1 MNQNPNDHEPQP
13 LLLRIFKGIDLFR
26 LIVTNILFL
35 FLLFLIYGVYTAF
48 RSDPVPLSSGDVLTV
63 PFSGFL
69 VEQSAVG
76 DPLDMWG
83 ISPQESTV
91 VSNVVR
97 ALRLA
102 ADDDGIAEAY
112 LDFSNLYGGSLAQA
126 EEIAEAV
133 AAFRASGKPI
143 TVFSTLYSQVDLLP
157 ASYADEIYLDP
168 MTAFHIMNF
177 FTEILPKSLGSILTS
192 LKPANGK
199 GLPKRIP
206 EMLCLPN

>member
-1 MNQNPNDHEPQP
+1 MDKNQSDNREPQP

-133 AAFRASGKPI
+133 AA
-143 TVFSTLYSQVDLLP
+143 
-157 ASYADEIYLDP
+157 
-168 MTAFHIMNF
+168 
-177 FTEILPKSLGSILTS
+177 
-192 LKPANGK
+192 
-199 GLPKRIP
+199 
-206 EMLCLPN
+206 

>member
-13 LLLRIFKGIDLFR
+13 LLLRILKGIDLFR

-126 EEIAEAV
+126 EEIATMKKPDLTAADMEAAV
-133 AAFRASGKPI
+133 RTIAGSAKSMGI
-143 TVFSTLYSQVDLLP
+143 TVEGV
-157 ASYADEIYLDP
+157 
-168 MTAFHIMNF
+168 
-177 FTEILPKSLGSILTS
+177 
-192 LKPANGK
+192 
-199 GLPKRIP
+199 
-206 EMLCLPN
+206 